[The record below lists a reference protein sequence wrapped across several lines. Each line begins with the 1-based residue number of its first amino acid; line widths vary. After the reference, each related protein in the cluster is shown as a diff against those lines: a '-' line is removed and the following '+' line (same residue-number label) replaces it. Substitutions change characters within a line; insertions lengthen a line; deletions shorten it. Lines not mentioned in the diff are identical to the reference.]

1 MVKQNEHKKTRSKLK
16 QNLQKKMLKLTVTEN
31 KSAKKQSHKA
41 GKQSNIKLFQKDCQ
55 FFTKNEK
62 IN

>member
-1 MVKQNEHKKTRSKLK
+1 MNIRKQD
-16 QNLQKKMLKLTVTEN
+16 QNLSKIYTKKMLKLTVTEN
-31 KSAKKQSHKA
+31 KSVKKQSHKA